1 MFFISWQ
8 TLKSFDQF
16 SNMILDET
24 SERKMCVCNGQHY
37 HANQPL
43 GLYIVR
49 GDSLVLMGEIS
60 DAIQTTSKEVTVE
73 ELEELA
79 CQQDDNEQEL
89 EWDFDND
96 LIA

>member
-1 MFFISWQ
+1 
-8 TLKSFDQF
+8 
-16 SNMILDET
+16 MILDET
-24 SERKMCVCNGQHY
+24 SERKMCIHNGQHY

-60 DAIQTTSKEVTVE
+60 DGIQTTSKEVTVE
-73 ELEELA
+73 ELEEL
-79 CQQDDNEQEL
+79 CLEQQAGDNEQEL

>member
-1 MFFISWQ
+1 
-8 TLKSFDQF
+8 
-16 SNMILDET
+16 
-24 SERKMCVCNGQHY
+24 MCLHKGQHY

-60 DAIQTTSKEVTVE
+60 DAIQASSKEVTVE
-73 ELEELA
+73 ELEEL
-79 CQQDDNEQEL
+79 CQEQQAGDNDEQEL

>member
-1 MFFISWQ
+1 
-8 TLKSFDQF
+8 
-16 SNMILDET
+16 
-24 SERKMCVCNGQHY
+24 
-37 HANQPL
+37 
-43 GLYIVR
+43 
-49 GDSLVLMGEIS
+49 MGEIS